1 MVFVVRKRSEDGQ
14 GEDCCSSEPVYSHA
28 AIGAYKQLMSTQPA
42 AEVVSHWE
50 NTGCTKVV
58 VKAPDEQTLLD
69 VRQHARELGLNTHVV
84 RDAGRTQIAPG
95 SKTVLCIGP
104 GPVEKVDTTT
114 GHLKLL

>member
-1 MVFVVRKRSEDGQ
+1 MGKGKI
-14 GEDCCSSEPVYSHA
+14 A
-28 AIGAYKQLMSTQPA
+28 AQ
-42 AEVVSHWE
+42 VVSHWE

-58 VKAPDEQTLLD
+58 VKTPDEQTLLD